1 MCIGQKKREG
11 TKIKCWGPKVE
22 TKKNNEKQNRGR
34 GKENEEIKGKKT
46 NEGME
51 K

>member
-1 MCIGQKKREG
+1 MCIGH
-11 TKIKCWGPKVE
+11 
-22 TKKNNEKQNRGR
+22 KKNNEKQNRGR